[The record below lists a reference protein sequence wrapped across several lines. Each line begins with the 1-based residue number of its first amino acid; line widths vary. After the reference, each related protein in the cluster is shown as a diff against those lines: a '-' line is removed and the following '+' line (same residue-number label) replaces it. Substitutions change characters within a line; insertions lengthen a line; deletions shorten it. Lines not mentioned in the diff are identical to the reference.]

1 MMKNNYINE
10 IIEIR
15 IKILINNNLY
25 KKKVIDEEI
34 YSKVNEKLLKLLNNT
49 KLKIW
54 KGNKIWNMIK
64 LKNQ

>member
-49 KLKIW
+49 KLKI
-54 KGNKIWNMIK
+54 
-64 LKNQ
+64 